1 MRSVKWILATS
12 ASLIAWLP
20 GQAVWAQQTDSP
32 VAHAASP
39 ATTAQQG
46 LPDAVSASAAAT
58 AAATLANTATRP
70 KTATTAV
77 TDTGPS
83 ASPSPG
89 ATASHDSGQS
99 GSAPPIATTPPP
111 VPSAPTVQ
119 TADAAN
125 PLGQA
130 VSSTQLDTYRGGSQT
145 FNDMQ
150 VNGTLS
156 DTRALGVQTGSN
168 AIADG
173 SFANASGLPTVIQN
187 TGNNVLIQNA
197 TIVNVQFKQ

>member
-1 MRSVKWILATS
+1 MRSVRWILATS
-12 ASLIAWLP
+12 VSLIAWLP
-20 GQAVWAQQTDSP
+20 GQAVWAQQADSP
-32 VAHAASP
+32 VTQAMTPIQTVAPTQATATTPTVSP
-39 ATTAQQG
+39 TQGLATTTAQ
-46 LPDAVSASAAAT
+46 
-58 AAATLANTATRP
+58 
-70 KTATTAV
+70 
-77 TDTGPS
+77 
-83 ASPSPG
+83 PG
-89 ATASHDSGQS
+89 AD
-99 GSAPPIATTPPP
+99 TPT
-111 VPSAPTVQ
+111 PSTPAAQ
-119 TADAAN
+119 TADTAN
-125 PLGQA
+125 GLGQA